1 MENTVVSVG
10 CIGGQLGTSFFTPS
24 TDFLFTAHCTVAEQC
39 SREYAETRVLPPE
52 NLALSWLSHSAS
64 ILTHLNESVS
74 RSSVGGGLP
83 YPSFLFCAH
92 QQLLQYKYSYQ
103 ETKTHNLCLQSFWR
117 GQNTN
122 PPLIPICIC
131 SVLSVKNLK
140 HLSSTLVLTHGSI
153 LTHLNET
160 VSREMASCV
169 QSVFTFVFL
178 CLDVYTVKRVQL
190 LSVFETDIVLVDIT
204 VQGVRKNK
212 TIGRAPIFKEGY
224 ICEFFRQT

>member
-1 MENTVVSVG
+1 MDAVRATRILHKSTTGSSVWK
-10 CIGGQLGTSFFTPS
+10 IQLFQWVALADNLAPVFFTPS

-103 ETKTHNLCLQSFWR
+103 ETKTHNLCLQSF
-117 GQNTN
+117 
-122 PPLIPICIC
+122 
-131 SVLSVKNLK
+131 
-140 HLSSTLVLTHGSI
+140 
-153 LTHLNET
+153 
-160 VSREMASCV
+160 
-169 QSVFTFVFL
+169 
-178 CLDVYTVKRVQL
+178 
-190 LSVFETDIVLVDIT
+190 
-204 VQGVRKNK
+204 
-212 TIGRAPIFKEGY
+212 
-224 ICEFFRQT
+224 